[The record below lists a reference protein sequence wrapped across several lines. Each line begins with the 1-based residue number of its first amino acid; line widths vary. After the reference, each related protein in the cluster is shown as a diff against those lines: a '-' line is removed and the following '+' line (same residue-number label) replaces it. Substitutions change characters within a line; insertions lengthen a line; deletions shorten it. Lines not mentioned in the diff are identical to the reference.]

1 MRNMRVYRSLQAK
14 IGEIDISKIKLDE
27 NSKDDIQRA
36 LRGIQTLYNNKEA
49 MEQVCAILTEKIA
62 PEKDKNNGRTGM
74 ELWNILVLGIIRLVA
89 NIDYCRLRDYANS
102 HREVRGFLGLSY
114 LVDDEIFDLQ
124 TIKNNVGLLTK
135 EILDEISVNRHA
147 IVHQ

>member
-1 MRNMRVYRSLQAK
+1 MRVYRSLQAK

-89 NIDYCRLRDYANS
+89 NIDY
-102 HREVRGFLGLSY
+102 
-114 LVDDEIFDLQ
+114 
-124 TIKNNVGLLTK
+124 
-135 EILDEISVNRHA
+135 
-147 IVHQ
+147 

>member
-49 MEQVCAILTEKIA
+49 MEQVCAVNK
-62 PEKDKNNGRTGM
+62 KVK
-74 ELWNILVLGIIRLVA
+74 VHH
-89 NIDYCRLRDYANS
+89 
-102 HREVRGFLGLSY
+102 HRHGKVHHY
-114 LVDDEIFDLQ
+114 
-124 TIKNNVGLLTK
+124 
-135 EILDEISVNRHA
+135 IS
-147 IVHQ
+147 

>member
-1 MRNMRVYRSLQAK
+1 MRVYRSLQAK

-74 ELWNILVLGIIRLVA
+74 ELSLIHI
-89 NIDYCRLRDYANS
+89 
-102 HREVRGFLGLSY
+102 
-114 LVDDEIFDLQ
+114 
-124 TIKNNVGLLTK
+124 
-135 EILDEISVNRHA
+135 
-147 IVHQ
+147 